1 MVEQTMVDL
10 FTNVGFPVACVVAL
24 GFYLKTT
31 INEQK
36 AQFLNIIDTNREDA
50 KEREGHY
57 REHQKEMV
65 GKLGEISETIVKIND
80 RLDSIEERVYDDKKD

>member
-1 MVEQTMVDL
+1 MVEQAVIDL

-24 GFYLKTT
+24 GIYLKNT
-31 INEQK
+31 NE
-36 AQFLNIIDTNREDA
+36 AFRLDA

-80 RLDSIEERVYDDKKD
+80 RLDSIEERVYDNKED